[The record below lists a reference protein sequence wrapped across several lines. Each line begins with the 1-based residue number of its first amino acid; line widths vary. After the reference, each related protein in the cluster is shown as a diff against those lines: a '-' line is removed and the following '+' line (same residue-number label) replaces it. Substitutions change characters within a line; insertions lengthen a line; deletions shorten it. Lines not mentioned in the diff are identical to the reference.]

1 MYKALK
7 LLTHKPKPEKKRKR
21 EVILGRSLKS
31 SKQKRKKAQKKK
43 AIESQRLRHEVE
55 AHAISLMW
63 GGDMSP
69 SLTCYSAIQ
78 YGQDI
83 LAPSPLVKMAA
94 HHKLASLASLL
105 TKWLYTVPDCGA
117 ELFLSGA

>member
-1 MYKALK
+1 M
-7 LLTHKPKPEKKRKR
+7 
-21 EVILGRSLKS
+21 ILGRSLKS
-31 SKQKRKKAQKKK
+31 SKQKCKKAQKKV
-43 AIESQRLRHEVE
+43 IESQRLRHEVE
-55 AHAISLMW
+55 ACAVSLMW
-63 GGDMSP
+63 GGDVSP

-105 TKWLYTVPDCGA
+105 TKWLYIVPGCGA
-117 ELFLSGA
+117 ELFLSVA